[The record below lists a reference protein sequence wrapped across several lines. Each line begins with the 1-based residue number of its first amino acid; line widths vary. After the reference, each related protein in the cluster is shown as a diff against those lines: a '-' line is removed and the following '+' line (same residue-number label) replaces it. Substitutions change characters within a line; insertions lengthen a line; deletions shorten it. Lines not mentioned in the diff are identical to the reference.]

1 MNETRHLEGKLYQFT
16 NYVAQM
22 LLINFY
28 MVIGS
33 LMGLL
38 VFGIAPS
45 FYAGLKLIKEIVEEE
60 RDSNLFIRFMQYYR
74 ENFLKANKIG
84 LSYLLIFTILGMNVY
99 YYDYQLSDSFIKV
112 GILVLN
118 YFLIFITFLSSIT
131 YMGIEMRFNCRTK
144 EYIKMS
150 VLFPIFYFL
159 NTVGYLIAAI
169 AIFFILTL
177 FSQFIAFLFAA
188 AYCYLNHY
196 YVNAMAMKFKKLQ
209 EEKFQI
215 NKIATE
221 PIN

>member
-1 MNETRHLEGKLYQFT
+1 EGKLYQFA

-60 RDSNLFIRFMQYYR
+60 RDTNLFTRFMQYYR
-74 ENFLKANKIG
+74 QSFVKANKIG
-84 LSYLLIFTILGMNVY
+84 FSYLLIFTILGINVY
-99 YYDYQLSDSFIKV
+99 YYDHQLGDGFMKV
-112 GILVLN
+112 GILVMN
-118 YFLIFITFLSSIT
+118 YFLIFITLLSFMT
-131 YMGIEMRFNCRTK
+131 YMGIEIRFNCRTK

-150 VLFPIFYFL
+150 ILFPIFYFL
-159 NTVGYLIAAI
+159 NTIGFLIAGI

-196 YVNAMAMKFKKLQ
+196 YVSGMAMKFKKLQ
-209 EEKFQI
+209 EEKFQVYDIENEEI
-215 NKIATE
+215 N
-221 PIN
+221 